1 MVSPAG
7 LKFPSDVLRDCVTSA
22 VSTLFSGVHHF
33 PIRDFVLFVSRQHLI
48 LFGGK
53 TTAFCVCRKVPLFY
67 SKNPSCSSW

>member
-53 TTAFCVCRKVPLFY
+53 NYCILCLSESTVVL
-67 SKNPSCSSW
+67 